1 MPIGREAMLDK
12 EWEDGDDSALE
23 DEAFSAGFTEGK
35 NSLAGEMRS
44 MYHDLFTALSEEM
57 EVHEEPSLHLVES
70 VHNWSQVLHGLGVL
84 DAEEYEYAQEL
95 LAEAGSR
102 TEME

>member
-1 MPIGREAMLDK
+1 MTVFDK

-23 DEAFSAGFTEGK
+23 DAAYSAGFSEGFSEGK
-35 NSLAGEMRS
+35 DSFADHMRL
-44 MYHDLFTALSEEM
+44 MYADLRCALWEEM

-70 VHNWSQVLHGLGVL
+70 VHNWSVRLHSLGVL
-84 DAEEYEYAQEL
+84 DSEEYEDAQEL
-95 LAEAGSR
+95 LAEAGAR